1 MVSGCSER
9 GIAAPQ
15 NTWDELDARIM
26 PSLRFNSNAPFIQHY
41 SMMQQ
46 ASSLSKVK
54 APEAVLVELQVV
66 VSRG

>member
-1 MVSGCSER
+1 
-9 GIAAPQ
+9 
-15 NTWDELDARIM
+15 LDARIM
-26 PSLRFNSNAPFIQHY
+26 PSPRFNSNAPFIQHY